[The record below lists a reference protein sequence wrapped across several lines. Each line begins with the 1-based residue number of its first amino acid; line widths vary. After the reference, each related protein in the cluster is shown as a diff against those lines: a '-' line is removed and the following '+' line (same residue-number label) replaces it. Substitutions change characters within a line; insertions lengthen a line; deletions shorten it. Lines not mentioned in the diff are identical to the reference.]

1 MALEKLKIKA
11 EKSQPGDFTDEIE
24 VLFNP
29 NRLRIEKTGWM
40 KDQSNNLVASNEL
53 ATLSI
58 ELFFDTT
65 LKGSP
70 PENVQKYTKKIFNL
84 TQPRIG
90 PDPKRPPRC
99 KLVWG
104 TIGGKDSVL
113 LPDGFLEK
121 VNKTLTQFL
130 EDGTPVRATLD
141 CTFKEWAEPD
151 KRKKEENLIDDPV
164 RIVRRGETLS
174 SIAYEEYGDPAL
186 WRVIAD
192 ENRLQNPRQLA
203 PGLVLTVPPLRVP
216 SQTERG

>member
-1 MALEKLKIKA
+1 M
-11 EKSQPGDFTDEIE
+11 
-24 VLFNP
+24 
-29 NRLRIEKTGWM
+29 GWM

-192 ENRLQNPRQLA
+192 ENRLQNPRHLA

-216 SQTERG
+216 SQTGRE